1 MVKVVQRSRW
11 VKYQT
16 AFTPQRTNQLQGS
29 INMRRCFRVKSNI
42 SGASGGKVLYQPIDR
57 ADHQVHIDRC
67 FNAEASKVLAY
78 FGTKSQHG
86 DIVVIH
92 DIEVN
97 NVGTSLKHGT
107 DFLPQ
112 ASEIG

>member
-1 MVKVVQRSRW
+1 MCR
-11 VKYQT
+11 
-16 AFTPQRTNQLQGS
+16 G
-29 INMRRCFRVKSNI
+29 FRVKSNI
-42 SGASGGKVLYQPIDR
+42 TGASGGKVLYQPIDR

-67 FNAEASKVLAY
+67 FNAEASKILAY

-107 DFLPQ
+107 DFLPE
-112 ASEIG
+112 AGEIG